1 MVEKEIIKPPDSATA
16 GPYSPAIKAGNLIFV
31 SGQGPKPGSDD
42 IKDQTLSVFEN
53 IKTILEAAGAKISDI
68 VKVTVYLNDMGNFGK
83 MNRAYKKFFNENG
96 VEDAYPARTTIEVAD
111 LPVAIMKL
119 EIDVIA
125 ML

>member
-1 MVEKEIIKPPDSATA
+1 MVEKEIIDPGTPKA
-16 GPYSPAIKAGNLIFV
+16 GPYSPAIKSGNLIFV

-42 IKDQTLSVFEN
+42 IKDQTLSTFEN

-68 VKVTVYLNDMGNFGK
+68 VKVTVFLNDMGDFRK
-83 MNRAYKKFFNENG
+83 MNRAYQKFFNENG
-96 VEDAYPARTTIEVAD
+96 VDEAYPARTTIEVAD

-125 ML
+125 AL